1 MSGRAIA
8 SESTEE
14 RPVKAATA
22 FRTISEVAEEL
33 GVAQHVLRFW
43 ESKFPAVRP
52 LKRAGGRRYYRPEDV
67 EILRRIRKLLYE
79 EGYTIKGAQK
89 ALRTPRGGAKTARP
103 AEPEADATSG
113 LGLQIGGGARQRLV
127 AMRTELEE
135 LRARLRRAMA

>member
-1 MSGRAIA
+1 MAAAG
-8 SESTEE
+8 STEL
-14 RPVKAATA
+14 RPAKAATA

-89 ALRTPRGGAKTARP
+89 ALRTTHAGARTVRP
-103 AEPEADATSG
+103 TEPEADTTSG
-113 LGLQIGGGARQRLV
+113 LGLQIGGARQRLV
-127 AMRTELEE
+127 AMRAELEE

>member
-1 MSGRAIA
+1 MSEPVAAAG
-8 SESTEE
+8 STEL
-14 RPVKAATA
+14 RPAKAATA

-67 EILRRIRKLLYE
+67 EILRRIRTLLYE

-89 ALRTPRGGAKTARP
+89 ALRTTRAGARTVRP
-103 AEPEADATSG
+103 TEPEADTTSG
-113 LGLQIGGGARQRLV
+113 LGLQIDGARQRLV
-127 AMRTELEE
+127 AMRAELEE